1 VRDQQSLPKPA
12 APESGA
18 PRRAEIRYPGLGTI
32 FLIWTGIGAL
42 TSVRDYLMFR
52 PLKPE
57 MSLLSL
63 WTVCS
68 ACFYPWTALTPVVF
82 RIERRLPLG
91 AGRWLR
97 NLALL
102 AMFSVPICLLASPL
116 MLGFATATAV
126 LLASRAPLW
135 MPHSLISW
143 FGEFPVAETV
153 FWCSAAGGYFIRT
166 LFQLR
171 EEERKAARL
180 ALEKSQL
187 EVGLNQAQLEALRA
201 RLNPHFLFNSLQN
214 ISVMTKQDPQTA
226 SQMLTR
232 LGDLLRAVLRQDS
245 QPESTLQEEI
255 ELTRAYVSLEKMR
268 FGDRLLVDFDIPREL
283 QQAMVPCFLLQ
294 PLIEN
299 AVAHGL
305 RGSRKIGIITVSAV
319 AQADELVLAVT
330 DNGVGLPSEDPAK
343 IKIGVGL
350 QSTCERLARM
360 YPNRHTFSIR
370 KPEDGGTEVSIA
382 MPLRFPDYKDR
393 STHNEQPAIAD
404 R

>member
-1 VRDQQSLPKPA
+1 MRDRQSSPKPA
-12 APESGA
+12 APESEA
-18 PRRAEIRYPGLGTI
+18 LRDVAIRYPGLGTM

-42 TSVRDYLMFR
+42 SSVRDYLMFR
-52 PLKPE
+52 PPRPE

-63 WTVCS
+63 WLVCS
-68 ACFYPWTALTPVVF
+68 ACFYPWVALTPVVF
-82 RIERRLPLG
+82 RVERRFPLG

-102 AMFSVPICLLASPL
+102 AMISVPICLLASPL
-116 MLGFATATAV
+116 MLGFATAV
-126 LLASRAPLW
+126 LLALRAPLW

-143 FGEFPVAETV
+143 FGEFPVAETI
-153 FWCSAAGGYFIRT
+153 FWCSVAGGYFIRT
-166 LFQLR
+166 LSQLR

-187 EVGLNQAQLEALRA
+187 EAGLNQAQLEALRA

-268 FGDRLLVDFDIPREL
+268 FGDRLRVDFVIPREV

-299 AVAHGL
+299 AVVHGL
-305 RGSRKIGIITVSAV
+305 RGSRKTGIITVSAV
-319 AQADELVLAVT
+319 GHAGELVLAVT
-330 DNGVGLPSEDPAK
+330 DNGIGLPSEDPAK

-360 YPNRHTFSIR
+360 YPNCHTFSIR
-370 KPEDGGTEVSIA
+370 KPEEGGTEVSIA
-382 MPLRFPDYKDR
+382 IPLRFSDYEER
-393 STHNEQPAIAD
+393 STHDEQPAVAD

>member
-1 VRDQQSLPKPA
+1 M
-12 APESGA
+12 
-18 PRRAEIRYPGLGTI
+18 
-32 FLIWTGIGAL
+32 FLLWTGIGAL

-52 PLKPE
+52 PSKPE

-63 WTVCS
+63 WLVCT

-82 RIERRLPLG
+82 RIERRFPLG

-97 NLALL
+97 NLGLL

-116 MLGFATATAV
+116 MLGFATAI
-126 LLASRAPLW
+126 LLALRAPLW

-143 FGEFPVAETV
+143 FGEFPVAETI
-153 FWCSAAGGYFIRT
+153 FWCSVAGGYFIRT

-187 EVGLNQAQLEALRA
+187 EAGLNQAQLEVLRA

-226 SQMLTR
+226 SRMLTR

-255 ELTRAYVSLEKMR
+255 ELTRAYVSLEQMR
-268 FGDRLLVDFDIPREL
+268 FGDRLQVDFDIAREM

-299 AVAHGL
+299 AVVHGL
-305 RGSRKIGIITVSAV
+305 RGSRKTGIITVSAIG
-319 AQADELVLAVT
+319 QADELVLAVA
-330 DNGVGLPSEDPAK
+330 DNGVGPPSEDPAK
-343 IKIGVGL
+343 MKIGIGL
-350 QSTCERLARM
+350 QSTCERLAKM

-370 KPEDGGTEVSIA
+370 KPEEGGTEIRIA
-382 MPLRFPDYKDR
+382 IPLRFADYEER
-393 STHNEQPAIAD
+393 STHDEQTAVAD